1 MLEESAWLLLLDHQL
16 LEFLPAEDV
25 VVSPVERWD
34 DDVLEWFCVK
44 GLILEVLFF
53 QPGRLDLV
61 L

>member
-1 MLEESAWLLLLDHQL
+1 MLEESAWLLLLDHRL

-34 DDVLEWFCVK
+34 DDVLEWFCVQ

-53 QPGRLDLV
+53 QPARLDLV